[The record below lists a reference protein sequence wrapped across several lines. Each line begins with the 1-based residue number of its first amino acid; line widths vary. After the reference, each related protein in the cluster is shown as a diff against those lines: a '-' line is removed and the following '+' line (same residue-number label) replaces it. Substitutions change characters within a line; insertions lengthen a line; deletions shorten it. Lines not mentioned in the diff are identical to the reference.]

1 MVLSEEAGVVDIVSV
16 LDSAASVLG
25 AVVDSSLL
33 AGVVEA
39 SKIEKNVK

>member
-1 MVLSEEAGVVDIVSV
+1 M

-33 AGVVEA
+33 GVVEA